1 MSDTKH
7 ELEEIRQNLAK
18 IDTTLLQEIEKRARL
33 SKRAGELRAQEPGQL
48 PPLKTILEAVLS
60 KASGDFPI
68 ESLRIALREIIGACL
83 TLELPVKVAVLG
95 PEGSAAT
102 VAARH
107 RFGAGAT
114 VAAHETPAAVLAEVA
129 GRRAEYAVL
138 PLEGKIEGPVQ
149 STIEALMESDLR
161 IVSVEET
168 AATLHLMNK
177 SGAPGDIE
185 KICATVPDQSRV
197 ERFLA
202 VQFAGAGTKVAIADV
217 KSPLQACEQAL
228 ESAAIAAL
236 VTEEFGAAMGLK
248 MASRNP
254 LTEEARY
261 AVIGGRPSSRTGRD
275 ITAFAFSVQDTP
287 GALLGVLR
295 QFSERGINMLTLQS
309 HPAPGDGWNYVFFV
323 ELDGHATDRALVTA
337 FEEVKRVSR
346 FFKVLGSYPAE

>member
-7 ELEEIRQNLAK
+7 ELEQIRQTLAK
-18 IDTTLLQEIEKRARL
+18 IDVTLLQEIEKRARL
-33 SKRAGELRAQEPGQL
+33 SKRAGELRGQEPAQQL
-48 PPLKTILEAVLS
+48 PPLELILEVVLA
-60 KASGDFPI
+60 KASGEFPV
-68 ESLRIALREIIGACL
+68 ESLRVAFREIIGCCL
-83 TLELPVKVAVLG
+83 SLEAPVKVAVLG
-95 PEGSAAT
+95 PEGSPAT

-114 VAAHETPAAVLAEVA
+114 ILAQETPAAVLAEVA

-168 AATLHLMNK
+168 SATLHLMNK
-177 SGAPGDIE
+177 SGEVGDIE
-185 KICATVPDQSRV
+185 KVCGTVIDQKRV

-202 VQFAGAGTKVAIADV
+202 AHPSKVDIADV
-217 KSPLQACEQAL
+217 KSPLQGCERAL
-228 ESAAIAAL
+228 EENGVAAL
-236 VTEEFGAAMGLK
+236 ITEEFGAAMGLK
-248 MASRNP
+248 VARRNP
-254 LTEEARY
+254 QTEEARY
-261 AVIGGRPSSRTGRD
+261 ALIGGRPSSRTGRD

-337 FEEVKRVSR
+337 FEEVKRVAR

>member
-7 ELEEIRQNLAK
+7 ELEEIHRSLAG
-18 IDTTLLQEIEKRARL
+18 IDAGLLQEIEKRARL
-33 SKRAGELRAQEPGQL
+33 SKRAGELRARESGQL
-48 PPLKTILEAVLS
+48 PPLETLLEAVVS
-60 KASGDFPI
+60 KASGDFPV
-68 ESLRIALREIIGACL
+68 ESLRVAFREIIGACL
-83 TLELPVKVAVLG
+83 TLELPIKIAVLG

-107 RFGAGAT
+107 RFGAGASL
-114 VAAHETPAAVLAEVA
+114 VVEETPAAVLAEVA

-161 IVSVEET
+161 IASVEET

-177 SGAPGDIE
+177 RGDVADIQQ
-185 KICATVPDQSRV
+185 IAATLADQSRA

-202 VQFAGAGTKVAIADV
+202 AHPSKVALLDV
-217 KSPLQACEQAL
+217 KSPLLACELAVA
-228 ESAAIAAL
+228 EPATAAL
-236 VTEEFGAAMGLK
+236 VIEEFGRAMGLEI
-248 MASRNP
+248 ARRNP
-254 LTEEARY
+254 LAEEARY